1 MEKELKGKAN
11 VIVTGGSKGIGK
23 AIAEKFVAAGYP
35 VLLCARTTAAL
46 QATAAEISKKYE
58 SASVQAFTADLS
70 NKEEVSAFADWCLLQ
85 GQPGILINNAGT
97 YLPGNAG
104 DETEG
109 SLEKM
114 MDTNLYSAY
123 LLTRSLLP
131 AMREAKSGHI
141 FNICSIAGLRAYE
154 GGGAYSISKFA
165 LNGFSQNLRHEL
177 KSSGI
182 KVTTVFPGAVM
193 TDSWAGFDNS
203 KGRIMEAEDVATM
216 VFAAT
221 QLSPQAVV
229 EDIVLRPQLGDL

>member
-1 MEKELKGKAN
+1 MEKEQKGKYH

-23 AIAEKFVAAGYP
+23 SIAEKFAAAGYP
-35 VLLCARTTAAL
+35 VLLCARTTSAL
-46 QATAAEISKKYE
+46 EDTAAAITKRYDQCIIKT
-58 SASVQAFTADLS
+58 FTADLS
-70 NKEEVSAFADWCLLQ
+70 DKQQVLAFADWCLLQ

-123 LLTRSLLP
+123 HLTRRLLP
-131 AMREAKSGHI
+131 TMRKGKSGHI
-141 FNICSIAGLRAYE
+141 FNICSIAGMRAYE

-182 KVTTVFPGAVM
+182 KVTTVLPGAVM

-203 KGRIMEAEDVATM
+203 EGRIMEADDVATM

-229 EDIVLRPQLGDL
+229 EEIVLRPQLGDL